1 MTIPMRFEAQRP
13 LAPALTETLSG
24 LRQIWRPAKDFFAW
38 WTTEL
43 VACVPPS
50 LRGRL
55 SRPGQVVELVIAD
68 GAAKFTRRRG
78 AQAQELA
85 RIGLARNEEADARR
99 ALAEL
104 RTQIR
109 PRRTRIHL
117 GIAPGQALRRTI
129 ELPVS
134 VVENL
139 REVLELELDRHT
151 PFRPADV
158 YFDHRIAGFD
168 DGGKRV
174 LVELAVVPR
183 RVADRMLAVARALG
197 FPPERV
203 GIAGEDGVNFLRTE
217 GDGDAEAPGQTRG
230 KRVALGLGL
239 ALLLLLLP
247 WLALKFTER
256 REEAR
261 MAELRQEAASTDV
274 LRSEVEM
281 LLKRNR
287 ILPLRKQNGPT
298 LLAVLEELSRVL
310 PDGTWVAELRLEGG
324 KLSLVGYSASA
335 SALIAVIEDSDLFLD
350 TDFASPI
357 MPDTALHAERFHL
370 VATVGGS

>member
-1 MTIPMRFEAQRP
+1 MPIHMRFETLRP
-13 LAPALTETLSG
+13 LAPALTEALSG
-24 LRQIWRPAKDFFAW
+24 LQWIWRPAKNLFAW

-43 VACVPPS
+43 VACVPPW
-50 LRGRL
+50 LRGSL
-55 SRPGQVVELVIAD
+55 SRPGQVVELVIVD

-78 AQAQELA
+78 AHVQELA

-109 PRRTRIHL
+109 PKRTRIHL
-117 GIAPGQALRRTI
+117 GLAPGQALRRTI

-151 PFRPADV
+151 PFQPADV

-183 RVADRMLAVARALG
+183 RLADRMLAVARALG

-203 GIAGEDGVNFLRTE
+203 GIAGEDGINFLRTE
-217 GDGDAEAPGQTRG
+217 GDGDTEAPGQTRG
-230 KRVALGLGL
+230 ARVALGLGL
-239 ALLLLLLP
+239 ALLLLLP

-261 MAELRQEAASTDV
+261 VAELRQEAASTAT
-274 LRSEVEM
+274 LRSEVAM

-287 ILPLRKQNGPT
+287 NLPLRKQNDPT

-310 PDGTWVAELRLEGG
+310 PNGTWVVELRLEVD

-335 SALIAVIEDSDLFLD
+335 SALIAVIENSDLF
-350 TDFASPI
+350 TGADFASPVT
-357 MPDTALHAERFHL
+357 PDPGLHAERFHL